1 MTIADMIGQS
11 GTVSLLGMSI
21 VFGFLVI
28 MVITISVL
36 GKIINSFKSE
46 KNISAVSVT
55 AAEGGSKPISANN
68 GDIIAAISV
77 AVNKY
82 RKSN

>member
-11 GTVSLLGMSI
+11 GTVSLLGMGI
-21 VFGFLVI
+21 VFGFLIILVI
-28 MVITISVL
+28 SISIL
-36 GKIINSFKSE
+36 GKIINSFKSG
-46 KNISAVSVT
+46 KNISSASVT
-55 AAEGGSKPISANN
+55 AAGGGNKPTSANN

-77 AVNKY
+77 AVDKY